1 MAITK
6 ILSKNMRLD
15 KLIRYI
21 QNPDKTDDAVFTYCQ
36 YCNKKDAVHQWQD
49 AKERW
54 NKTDGVQAF
63 HIIQSFAPG
72 EITPELAHELG
83 RRFIKEHLSD
93 YQVVLGTHV
102 DKGHIHNHIA
112 LNSVSFKTGMKY
124 HSTAE
129 SYYQQIR
136 KISDRL
142 CREHGLSV
150 VMETGGKGISYAEWK
165 LHMAGV
171 LTLRELFDQD
181 VEECLSQAMDLGQF
195 YALMEDH
202 GYTVKHHSNC
212 PSFIPD
218 GYAHPYRIKR
228 KGKAWTEDDIE
239 QFIDRAMS
247 DPTFEVIM
255 PKVQK
260 AFVPYGKL
268 HGFRALYVSWMYVLG
283 IIGQGK
289 RTQYPRVNYK
299 ELKRFEQYKAQA
311 AFLDRNHIDT
321 AEQLQAKMDEIHGAM
336 DTLTKSR
343 IIWNSKRKRQ
353 KGLYDAL
360 ATVEHLQEV
369 PALYTQGVAGIE
381 EDYKRYLEAEQKLTG
396 VDVEALRA
404 ERDEVYEKVASVN
417 AELRDCRKELR
428 LCEQIQADS
437 PKIQRALSEEVELEG
452 LEHDYSMYE
461 EEINER

>member
-21 QNPDKTDDAVFTYCQ
+21 QNPDKTDDAVFTYFRNCDSE
-36 YCNKKDAVHQWQD
+36 DAAQ
-49 AKERW
+49 RW
-54 NKTDGVQAF
+54 RETKLFFNKTEGIQAF

-83 RRFIKEHLSD
+83 IRFIREHLSE
-93 YQVVLGTHV
+93 YEVVLGTHV

-112 LNSVSFKTGMKY
+112 FNSVNAKTGMKY

-165 LHMAGV
+165 LHKAGA

-195 YALMEDH
+195 YSLMEDH
-202 GYTVKHHSNC
+202 GYTVKHHSNY

-228 KGKAWTEDDIE
+228 KGKTWTEEDIE
-239 QFIDRAMS
+239 RFIDRAMS

-321 AEQLQAKMDEIHGAM
+321 AEQLQAEMDEIHETM
-336 DTLTKSR
+336 DALTKSR

-360 ATVEHLQEV
+360 ATVEHLREV
-369 PALYTQGVAGIE
+369 PQLYAQGVAGIE
-381 EDYKRYLEAEQKLTG
+381 ADYKRYLEAEQKLSG

-404 ERDEVYEKVASVN
+404 ERNEVYEKVASVN
-417 AELRDCRKELR
+417 AELRECRKKLR
-428 LCEQIQADS
+428 LCKQIQKDS
-437 PKIQRALSEEVELEG
+437 PKIQQALSEEVELEESYE
-452 LEHDYSMYE
+452 LEEPGYE
-461 EEINER
+461 QKETL

>member
-15 KLIRYI
+15 KLIRYV
-21 QNPDKTDDAVFTYCQ
+21 QNPDKTDDAVFTYFRNCDS
-36 YCNKKDAVHQWQD
+36 KDAAQRWQET
-49 AKERW
+49 KVLFG
-54 NKTDGVQAF
+54 KTEGIQAF

-83 RRFIKEHLSD
+83 IRFIQEHLSE
-93 YQVVLGTHV
+93 YEAVLGTHV

-112 LNSVSFKTGMKY
+112 FNSVNAKTGMKY

-129 SYYQQIR
+129 SYYKQIR

-165 LHMAGV
+165 LHKAGV

-202 GYTVKHHSNC
+202 GYTVKHHSAY
-212 PSFIPD
+212 PSFTPD
-218 GYAHPYRIKR
+218 GYAHPYRIKK
-228 KGKAWTEDDIE
+228 KGKTWTEEDIE
-239 QFIDRAMS
+239 RFIDRAMS

-283 IIGQGK
+283 VIGQGK

-321 AEQLQAKMDEIHGAM
+321 AEQLQAKIEEIHGTM

-343 IIWNSKRKRQ
+343 IIWNSKKKRQ
-353 KGLYDAL
+353 KNLYVAL
-360 ATVEHLQEV
+360 ATVEHLREV
-369 PALYTQGVAGIE
+369 PELYAQGVAGIE
-381 EDYKRYLEAEQKLTG
+381 EDYKRYLEAEQKLNG

-404 ERDEVYEKVASVN
+404 ERNEVYEKVASVN
-417 AELRDCRKELR
+417 AQLRECRKELR

-437 PKIQRALSEEVELEG
+437 PKIQQAMSEEVELEENYE
-452 LEHDYSMYE
+452 LEEPSYE
-461 EEINER
+461 SEETI

>member
-1 MAITK
+1 MAVTK

-15 KLIRYI
+15 QLIRYV
-21 QNPDKTDDAVFTYCQ
+21 QNPDKTDDAVFTYFRNCDPE
-36 YCNKKDAVHQWQD
+36 DAAQ
-49 AKERW
+49 RW
-54 NKTDGVQAF
+54 HETKVFFNKTEGVQAF

-83 RRFIKEHLSD
+83 IRFIHEHLPE
-93 YQVVLGTHV
+93 YEVVLGTHV

-112 LNSVSFKTGMKY
+112 FNSVNAKTGMKY

-165 LHMAGV
+165 LHKAGV
-171 LTLRELFDQD
+171 LTLQELFDQD

-195 YALMEDH
+195 FALMEDH
-202 GYTVKHHSNC
+202 GYTVKHHSAY

-218 GYAHPYRIKR
+218 GYTHPYRIKR
-228 KGKAWTEDDIE
+228 KGKTWTEEDIE
-239 QFIDRAMS
+239 RFIDRAMS

-321 AEQLQAKMDEIHGAM
+321 AKQLQAKMDEIHGTM
-336 DTLTKSR
+336 DTLIKSR

-353 KGLYDAL
+353 KDLYAAL

-369 PALYTQGVAGIE
+369 PALYAQGVSGIE
-381 EDYKRYLEAEQKLTG
+381 QDYKRYLEAEQKLNG

-404 ERDEVYEKVASVN
+404 ERNEVYEKVASVN
-417 AELRDCRKELR
+417 AELRECRKELR

-437 PKIQRALSEEVELEG
+437 PKIQRAMNEEVELEESYE
-452 LEHDYSMYE
+452 LEEPNYE
-461 EEINER
+461 PEETL

>member
-21 QNPDKTDDAVFTYCQ
+21 QNPDKTDDAVFTFCQ
-36 YCNKKDAVHQWQD
+36 YCNKKNAVQQWQD

-83 RRFIKEHLSD
+83 RQFIKEHLSD

-124 HSTAE
+124 HSTSE

-136 KISDRL
+136 KISDWL
-142 CREHGLSV
+142 CREYGLSV

-165 LHMAGV
+165 LHKAGV

-202 GYTVKHHSNC
+202 GYTVKHHSAY

-239 QFIDRAMS
+239 RFIDRAMS

-311 AFLDRNHIDT
+311 AFLDRNYIDT
-321 AEQLQAKMDEIHGAM
+321 AEQLQAKMDEIHGTM

-353 KGLYDAL
+353 KGLYNAL
-360 ATVEHLQEV
+360 ATMENLHDV
-369 PALYTQGVAGIE
+369 PELYAQGVGGIE
-381 EDYKRYLEAEQKLTG
+381 EDYKRYLEAEQKLTS

-404 ERDEVYEKVASVN
+404 ERDEVYEKIASVN
-417 AELRDCRKELR
+417 AEIRDCRKELR

-461 EEINER
+461 EELNER

>member
-6 ILSKNMRLD
+6 IYAKRARLD
-15 KLIRYI
+15 KLIRYVI
-21 QNPDKTDDAVFTYCQ
+21 NPEKTDEMTLVSGVGCEVRTAYAEMMHTKELF
-36 YCNKKDAVHQWQD
+36 HQL
-49 AKERW
+49 
-54 NKTDGVQAF
+54 DGVQGY
-63 HIIQSFAPG
+63 HIIQSFLPEEIDG
-72 EITPELAHELG
+72 ETAHELG
-83 RRFIKEHLSD
+83 QRFAEEYLKD
-93 YQVVLGTHV
+93 YQVVIATHV
-102 DKGHIHNHIA
+102 DKHHIHNHLV
-112 LNSVSFKTGMKY
+112 LNSVSDKTGKKY
-124 HSTAE
+124 HSSPD
-129 SYYQQIR
+129 SYFKQIR
-136 KISDRL
+136 VISDRL
-142 CREHGLSV
+142 CREYGLSV
-150 VMETGGKGISYAEWK
+150 VVNPARRSLSYMEWK
-165 LHMAGV
+165 LQQNGI

-181 VEECLSQAMDLGQF
+181 VKECLSQAMDLGGF
-195 YALMEDH
+195 YTLMEDH
-202 GYTVKHHSNC
+202 GYTVRHHGSY

-218 GYAHPYRIKR
+218 GYSHPYRIRR
-228 KGKAWTEDDIE
+228 KEKTWTEDDIE
-239 QFIDRAMS
+239 RFIDRAMS

-321 AEQLQAKMDEIHGAM
+321 AEQLKAKMDEIHGTM

-343 IIWNSKRKRQ
+343 IIWNSKRKRHR
-353 KGLYDAL
+353 GLYDAL
-360 ATVEHLQEV
+360 ATMEHLQEV
-369 PALYTQGVAGIE
+369 PKLYAQGVAGIKK
-381 EDYKRYLEAEQKLTG
+381 DYKRYLEAEQKLTG
-396 VDVEALRA
+396 VEVEALRA
-404 ERDEVYEKVASVN
+404 ERSEVYEKVASIN

-461 EEINER
+461 EELNER